1 MDLSILSIPGG
12 AVQDHSWLAG
22 DSSAFET
29 AQSGTL
35 DVSTLTAGTH
45 YDSTTKVVP
54 SGLAVTFDSGTGMF
68 KPFAG
73 VNEVQT
79 VTITGTPTGGTFTL
93 TLDGETTAAIAYNA
107 TAAAV
112 QSALEALSNVAAGD
126 LTVSGSAGGP
136 YTVTFAGAYSATNVP
151 ALTASG
157 ASLTGGT
164 SPGVTIAT
172 PTAGVAGLLD
182 GFVAQSIELRR
193 ETGDLSTSVTFA
205 RIVDAVIVPSRLPV
219 TAHRAINQN
228 TPTSGKFA
236 FVN

>member
-35 DVSTLTAGTH
+35 DVATLTAGTH

-54 SGLAVTFDSGTGMF
+54 SGLAVTFDSATGKF

-79 VTITGTPTGGTFTL
+79 ATITGSPTGGTFTL

-107 TAAAV
+107 TAATV
-112 QSALEALSNVAAGD
+112 QTALEALSNVTPGD
-126 LTVSGSAGGP
+126 VTVSGSAGGP
-136 YTVTFAGAYSATNVP
+136 YTVTFGGKFTALNVP
-151 ALTASG
+151 ALTAA
-157 ASLTGGT
+157 ASFTGGT
-164 SPGVTIAT
+164 TPGVTIAT
-172 PTAGVAGLLD
+172 PTAGVTGLLD

-219 TAHRAINQN
+219 PAHRAINQN